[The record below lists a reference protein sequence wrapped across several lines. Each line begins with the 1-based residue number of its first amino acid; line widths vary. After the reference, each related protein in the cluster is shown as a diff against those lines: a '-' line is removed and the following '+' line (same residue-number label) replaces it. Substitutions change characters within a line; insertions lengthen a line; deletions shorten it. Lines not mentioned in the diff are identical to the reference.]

1 MAPSKKNQYNR
12 RTIKMIDEFEDRY
25 FGELALERLE
35 NVRKGKSKVLTHEEV
50 LSEMKNEN
58 NRN

>member
-1 MAPSKKNQYNR
+1 
-12 RTIKMIDEFEDRY
+12 MIDEFEDRY